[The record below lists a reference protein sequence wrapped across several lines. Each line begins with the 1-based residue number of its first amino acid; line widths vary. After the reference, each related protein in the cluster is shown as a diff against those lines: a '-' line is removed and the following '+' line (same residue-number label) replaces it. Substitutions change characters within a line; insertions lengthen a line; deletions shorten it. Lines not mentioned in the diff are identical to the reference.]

1 MNNKIRITKD
11 PLIKGDMIVID
22 PKLKTTKTRLDTNEF
37 ELPETI
43 FIRDLENKVFQ
54 SIVLQC
60 LSEIGGISLIEGNF
74 IDHLLGRSSEGVKG
88 IYAEQNEKN
97 HSVDIKIE
105 VNILFGLSIPEKAEE
120 IQSRT
125 VEEITKITG
134 IHVGSVHVVF
144 KNVISPEYADKA
156 SQYATHQGPPTLMGS
171 NLGEEYSDEF

>member
-1 MNNKIRITKD
+1 M
-11 PLIKGDMIVID
+11 ID
-22 PKLKTTKTRLDTNEF
+22 PKLKTNKTKLDTKEF
-37 ELPETI
+37 VLPETI

-60 LSEIGGISLIEGNF
+60 LSEIDGISLIEGNF

-120 IQSRT
+120 IQVKT
-125 VEEITKITG
+125 TEEITKITG
-134 IHVGSVHVVF
+134 LHVSSVHVVF
-144 KNVISPEYADKA
+144 KNVISREHANKADQ
-156 SQYATHQGPPTLMGS
+156 SSSYQGPPTLMGS